1 MSPDIHLLYSL
12 ALNVT
17 LALLVP
23 QRGFQ
28 FSLGD
33 SGLDRPLTSC
43 WTSWIWEAAPPELQ
57 GTSEWPQDLILTLR
71 FQVPFACL
79 HLWLLTRWCDCSAVS
94 GCFSWC
100 KGINCYQRMWSFAFP
115 VFTNFPLEIEHGPGS
130 QRPWQ
135 VNVTYVRHFKNC

>member
-43 WTSWIWEAAPPELQ
+43 
-57 GTSEWPQDLILTLR
+57 
-71 FQVPFACL
+71 
-79 HLWLLTRWCDCSAVS
+79 
-94 GCFSWC
+94 
-100 KGINCYQRMWSFAFP
+100 
-115 VFTNFPLEIEHGPGS
+115 
-130 QRPWQ
+130 
-135 VNVTYVRHFKNC
+135 